1 MKFYFTSCG
10 KARSIPS
17 DQHNVCL
24 AWSSHSIGNRPP
36 LRSLHVISGDV
47 SIGELMNAS
56 PWHKTGLRTIQG
68 FPEYTLPQI
77 RALYRDMDANGDGKV
92 TLAEMTSMIVKYMD
106 VAEEVGV
113 GTPVGK

>member
-1 MKFYFTSCG
+1 
-10 KARSIPS
+10 
-17 DQHNVCL
+17 
-24 AWSSHSIGNRPP
+24 
-36 LRSLHVISGDV
+36 
-47 SIGELMNAS
+47 MNAS

-113 GTPVGK
+113 GRTKVEVAEAEAEAEPEAEPEAEGRV

>member
-1 MKFYFTSCG
+1 
-10 KARSIPS
+10 
-17 DQHNVCL
+17 
-24 AWSSHSIGNRPP
+24 
-36 LRSLHVISGDV
+36 
-47 SIGELMNAS
+47 MNAS

-106 VAEEVGV
+106 VAEEVGRTKV
-113 GTPVGK
+113 ETVAEGEGEAEAEPEAEGRV